1 MTLPRSEEYQGGG
14 GEKKMSGWPYLGL
27 QDHRANFARED
38 LPLLQISVSAQTA
51 KELSFDLFDVDVAF
65 GCRRMCLMDIGDV
78 VGQQDAAAEAFSAYF
93 AVECGWWRR
102 RGFLVF

>member
-1 MTLPRSEEYQGGG
+1 
-14 GEKKMSGWPYLGL
+14 MSGWPYLGL
-27 QDHRANFARED
+27 QDHRTNFARED
-38 LPLLQISVSAQTA
+38 LPLLQISVSSTQTA
-51 KELSFDLFDVDVAF
+51 KELSFDLFDVAF